1 MRTLDQV
8 VQHTIRAL
16 SLLRGE
22 TAARA
27 LAVQLVRRI
36 DELDTIGYTHL
47 FDHLL
52 HEHGADFTQVDQA
65 IAAYQAEPSPDAI
78 ADLADATETSRLRLF
93 RTINTAPGGIGC
105 LLRLRAELRKSLRE
119 SPEYKPI
126 DRDLRHLLSSW
137 FNRGFLEMRQLDW
150 TTPAH
155 ILEKLIEYEA
165 VHEIRGWDDLR
176 RRLAPDRRSFGF
188 FHPLLP
194 DEPIIFVEVAL
205 RTGMAT
211 SIESIIDQPAA
222 EIDETV
228 DTAIFYSI
236 TNCQQG
242 LSGISFGNFLIKQ
255 VTECLGEQLPQLDTF
270 ATLSPVPGLRR
281 WVEAEDRDIDV
292 SDQAAV
298 VSACAQYLL
307 SAKRRDLPL
316 DPVARFHLRNGARL
330 EQINWEGDKS
340 EKGETESYGLL
351 VNYRYSAQD
360 HDANRD
366 ALEIDGVVIASE
378 AVIEQAGPDLDPLCV
393 AVSPTQVAERA
404 NVGHAGPTT
413 E

>member
-1 MRTLDQV
+1 MTTLDQV
-8 VQHTIRAL
+8 VQETIRAL
-16 SLLRGE
+16 LLLRGE

-27 LAVQLVRRI
+27 LATQLVRRI
-36 DELDTIGYTHL
+36 DQLDARGYAQL

-52 HEHGADFTQVDQA
+52 HQHGADPSQVETA
-65 IAAYQAEPSPDAI
+65 IAAYQLAPSQVAI

-93 RTINTAPGGIGC
+93 RTINTAPGGIAC
-105 LLRLRAELRKSLRE
+105 LLRLRAALRKSIRE
-119 SPEYKPI
+119 TPEYLPI
-126 DRDLRHLLSSW
+126 ERDLCHLLKSW

-165 VHEIRGWDDLR
+165 VHEIHGWDDLR

-205 RTGMAT
+205 RSGIAT
-211 SIESIIDQPAA
+211 SIESILNQPTSNGA
-222 EIDETV
+222 DDF

-255 VTECLGEQLPQLDTF
+255 VTQCLGEQVPQLTTF
-270 ATLSPVPGLRR
+270 ATLSPIPGLRR
-281 WVEAEDRDIDV
+281 WVESEHPDLDV
-292 SDQAAV
+292 SDPETLV
-298 VSACAQYLL
+298 VTCARFLL
-307 SAKRRDLPL
+307 GARRKGLPL

-330 EQINWEGDKS
+330 EQINSNGDS
-340 EKGETESYGLL
+340 SPKGEAESYGLL
-351 VNYRYSAQD
+351 VNYRYSGQD
-360 HDANRD
+360 HDANRE
-366 ALEIDGVVIASE
+366 ALEVDGVVIASKD
-378 AVIEQAGPDLDPLCV
+378 VIAFAGPELDPSIV
-393 AVSPTQVAERA
+393 AASPAEVAERT
-404 NVGHAGPTT
+404 NLRHASRTT

>member
-340 EKGETESYGLL
+340 EKGTAESYGLL
-351 VNYRYSAQD
+351 VNYRYSGQD